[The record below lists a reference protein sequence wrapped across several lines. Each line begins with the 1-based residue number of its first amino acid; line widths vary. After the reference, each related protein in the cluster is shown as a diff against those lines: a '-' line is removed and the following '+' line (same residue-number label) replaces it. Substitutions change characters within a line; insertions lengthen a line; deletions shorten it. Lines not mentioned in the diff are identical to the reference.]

1 MHEVSLRVLGVL
13 RFFSVGLLITS
24 LFAPFRQISAGRVR
38 GSIKVRL
45 MAWGDRQFSRVIG
58 AVVRLMLI
66 TIGLTIALIVGIIGL
81 MLITVW
87 PFLPIA
93 PLIGVFLMQSGV
105 LR

>member
-1 MHEVSLRVLGVL
+1 MHEVSGRVLGVL

-24 LFAPFRQISAGRVR
+24 LFAPFRQISAGKVR
-38 GSIKVRL
+38 GSIKARF

-66 TIGLTIALIVGIIGL
+66 TVGLLIALIVGVIGL
-81 MLITVW
+81 TLIIIW

-93 PLIGVFLMQSGV
+93 PLIGVFFMQNGV
-105 LR
+105 MR